1 MEAANAHG
9 HVRDPITSVYE
20 SEWETSTRHM
30 RLPTSRG
37 ARVWTALN
45 PRSRISRAVLRPS
58 SRVPESH
65 LIKPGGNMAAGTGSD
80 VCGRARRRPR

>member
-30 RLPTSRG
+30 RLPTSR
-37 ARVWTALN
+37 AA
-45 PRSRISRAVLRPS
+45 LRPS